1 MCPVGRS
8 RTREKPTSTCCPC
21 RAGCDDPAARRVLTE
36 LLLLLTSNAARKGAP
51 VYVFAC
57 TNRPHDCDPALLR
70 RWVVAWVAQRSG
82 GCPTP
87 PLPPPH
93 PPPPHP
99 PTPSPDTRA

>member
-1 MCPVGRS
+1 MSECVCPVGRS

-70 RWVVAWVAQRSG
+70 RWVVAWVG
-82 GCPTP
+82 VWVVGHP
-87 PLPPPH
+87 PIAPRPPPH
-93 PPPPHP
+93 TPPHVF
-99 PTPSPDTRA
+99 RV